1 MTNINTFQGDVFI
14 HEYIKHT
21 GDDNT
26 YFGFSGADAFVVR
39 THGTDH
45 LTINASGNVVIPVN
59 LTIPNYIFHSG
70 DADTY
75 FGFNGDDSYVVR
87 TGGTDSLSV
96 DASGNMFVRGT
107 VTIPSLIY
115 HNGDANTYFGFS
127 ADDTIVL
134 RTAGTTALTISSG
147 TESIFAGPVY
157 VPDYI
162 YHVADSNTYFGFSAD
177 DSFVVRTAGVDRINV
192 NNAGNVSIGV
202 NIYLPNYIYHT
213 GDTNTY
219 FGFNANDTFI
229 VTTSGVTGLTVDS
242 AGNLFPR
249 GALYSGGYIYI
260 PDYIFHS
267 GDSNSYFG
275 FVANDQWKLTLGGA
289 DRLYV
294 SDVGNVGVGQTSP
307 APKFAVR
314 VAAGASMGA
323 NWGQGD
329 LVVSHFQGT
338 QAPHHSLGVGIGVDY
353 VGNGSASVG
362 YIWSMRP
369 GLTWNRLQLMGS
381 QVLLQATE
389 GNGVKTQGST
399 VTSDDRLKTDEVL
412 IKNATSTLM
421 KLKPQTYNKNLNLPN
436 SKDETKVENSGIPY
450 SKSYKESGLIVQD
463 LYYDAPEL
471 RHMINLAADATPRE
485 TKPEEPVPG
494 DIQQDPDYSDWGC
507 ESSSLNYVSLIPYLI
522 QSVKEIN
529 TDAHRHKTKITG
541 IPFSNISE
549 YHNLIVSKDI
559 DVCLSNIY
567 NDRSVYGVIS
577 ETETSTDD
585 SEVLVNYNGDG
596 KVWVINTSNIES
608 GDYITTSN
616 IGGYGMKQDTDFKMN
631 YTLAKSAITCDFTQ
645 GIINE
650 KRRIQEL
657 QDVKYWTITT
667 NPDITKTRYDFLASN
682 NTNLV
687 TTSTN
692 IIYSNVTIEESSGNT
707 IYSNLTTSEY
717 LDLSSDILRNNY
729 TEVVDTS
736 YHIVSTR
743 EYSLN
748 PNNTTSNVVIRQEY
762 VDVLDENGQIQW
774 ENTGNTIPL
783 YELRFIDSNGSTTD
797 EANATHKAA
806 LIECTYQLG

>member
-127 ADDTIVL
+127 GDDTIVM
-134 RTAGTTALTISSG
+134 RTSGVDRLTVNSSG
-147 TESIFAGPVY
+147 T
-157 VPDYI
+157 
-162 YHVADSNTYFGFSAD
+162 
-177 DSFVVRTAGVDRINV
+177 
-192 NNAGNVSIGV
+192 VSIGH
-202 NIYLPNYIYHT
+202 NIYLPSYIYHT

-219 FGFNANDTFI
+219 FGFNANDSFI
-229 VTTSGVTGLTVDS
+229 VATSGATGLTVDS
-242 AGNLFPR
+242 SGNLHTR
-249 GALYSGGYIYI
+249 GAFYSGGYIYI
-260 PDYIFHS
+260 PDYIFHT

-275 FVANDQWKLTLGGA
+275 FVAADQWKLTLGGA

-294 SDVGNVGVGQTSP
+294 SNVGNVGVGQTSP
-307 APKFAVR
+307 AAKFAVR
-314 VAAGASMGA
+314 VANAASMGG
-323 NWGQGD
+323 NWNQGD

-338 QAPHHSLGVGIGVDY
+338 QAPAHSLGVGIGVDY
-353 VGNGSASVG
+353 VGDSSTSHG
-362 YIWSMRP
+362 YLWCMRP
-369 GLTWNRLQLMGS
+369 GLSWNRMHIMGS
-381 QVLLQATE
+381 QVLLVATE

-436 SKDETKVENSGIPY
+436 SNDETKMENSGIAY

-471 RHMINLAADATPRE
+471 RHMVNLAVDATPRE

-657 QDVKYWTITT
+657 QDVKYWTVTT
-667 NPDITKTRYDFLASN
+667 TPDITKTRYDFLASN

>member
-14 HEYIKHT
+14 HEYIKHS

-26 YFGFSGADAFVVR
+26 YFGFSGNDTFTIA
-39 THGTDH
+39 TGGTGR
-45 LTINASGNVVIPVN
+45 LTINSAGNVTLGVDLYIPDNIHHV
-59 LTIPNYIFHSG
+59 G
-70 DADTY
+70 DAGTY
-75 FGFNGDDSYVVR
+75 FGFSANDTFTISTASTVRFTVAADGNITVGAGLFIPNYVYHAGD
-87 TGGTDSLSV
+87 T
-96 DASGNMFVRGT
+96 
-107 VTIPSLIY
+107 
-115 HNGDANTYFGFS
+115 NTYFGFS
-127 ADDTIVL
+127 
-134 RTAGTTALTISSG
+134 G
-147 TESIFAGPVY
+147 
-157 VPDYI
+157 
-162 YHVADSNTYFGFSAD
+162 D
-177 DSFVVRTAGVDRINV
+177 DSFVVRTNGVDRINV

-202 NIYLPNYIYHT
+202 NIYLPDYIYHT

-219 FGFNANDTFI
+219 FGFNGADSYVVRTAGTDSLSVDSSGNMFVRGTVTIPSYIYHNGDTNTYFGFSGNDTI
-229 VTTSGVTGLTVDS
+229 VMRTAGVDRLTVDAS
-242 AGNLFPR
+242 GHVRCQNGLFIPN
-249 GALYSGGYIYI
+249 YIY
-260 PDYIFHS
+260 HT
-267 GDSNSYFG
+267 GDGDDAFFG
-275 FVANDQWKLTLGGA
+275 FPATDQWKLTLGGA

-294 SDVGNVGVGQTSP
+294 SNVGNVGVGQTSP

-314 VAAGASMGA
+314 VAASASMGGIWA
-323 NWGQGD
+323 QGD
-329 LVVSHFQGT
+329 SVVSHFQGS
-338 QAPHHSLGVGIGVDY
+338 QAPSHSLGVSIGVDY
-353 VGNGSASVG
+353 IGNSSTSVG
-362 YIWSMRP
+362 YMWCMRP
-369 GLTWNRLQLMGS
+369 GLTWNRMQVMGS
-381 QVLLQATE
+381 QVLLVATE

-399 VTSDDRLKTDEVL
+399 VSSDDRLKTDEVL

-436 SKDETKVENSGIPY
+436 SNDETKMENSGIAY

-471 RHMINLAADATPRE
+471 RHMVNLAVDATPRE

-657 QDVKYWTITT
+657 QDVKYWTVTT
-667 NPDITKTRYDFLASN
+667 TPDITKTRYDFLASN

>member
-127 ADDTIVL
+127 GDDTIVM
-134 RTAGTTALTISSG
+134 RTSGVDRLTVNSSG
-147 TESIFAGPVY
+147 T
-157 VPDYI
+157 
-162 YHVADSNTYFGFSAD
+162 
-177 DSFVVRTAGVDRINV
+177 
-192 NNAGNVSIGV
+192 VSIGH
-202 NIYLPNYIYHT
+202 NIYLPSYIYHT

-219 FGFNANDTFI
+219 FGFNANDSFI
-229 VTTSGVTGLTVDS
+229 VATSGATGLTVDS
-242 AGNLFPR
+242 SGNLHTR
-249 GALYSGGYIYI
+249 GAFYSGGYIYI
-260 PDYIFHS
+260 PDYIFHT

-275 FVANDQWKLTLGGA
+275 FVAADQWKLTLGGA

-294 SDVGNVGVGQTSP
+294 SNVGNVGVGQTSP

-314 VAAGASMGA
+314 VAASASMGGIWA
-323 NWGQGD
+323 QGD
-329 LVVSHFQGT
+329 SVVSHFQGS
-338 QAPHHSLGVGIGVDY
+338 QAPSHSLGVSIGVDY
-353 VGNGSASVG
+353 IGNSSTSVG
-362 YIWSMRP
+362 YMWCMRP
-369 GLTWNRLQLMGS
+369 GLTWNRMQVMGS
-381 QVLLQATE
+381 QVLLVATE

-399 VTSDDRLKTDEVL
+399 VSSDDRLKTDEVL

-436 SKDETKVENSGIPY
+436 SKDETKVENSGIAY

-471 RHMINLAADATPRE
+471 RHMVNLAVDATPRE

-657 QDVKYWTITT
+657 QDVKYWTVTT
-667 NPDITKTRYDFLASN
+667 TPDITKTRYDFLASN

-692 IIYSNVTIEESSGNT
+692 ITYSNVTIEELSGNT

-729 TEVVDTS
+729 TEVVDTI